1 VTEQKPG
8 FIATVKS
15 YPSAFWVANTMEIF
29 ERMAWYGFYAVSSLY
44 ITGPVETG
52 GLGFTSEERGQLQA
66 IVPFFLYLFPV
77 LTGALAD
84 RYGYKRM
91 FIIAYVGMIISYFA
105 LGQFKTFPTFLAAF
119 MMVAVA
125 AAIFKPVVVG
135 TVARV
140 TNEGNSAM
148 AFGIFYMM
156 VNIGGF
162 VGPIIAG
169 VVRGIAWKYVFI
181 ACAGWAAI
189 NLLIALLFYREPT
202 TESASAE
209 RRSLRTVL
217 DNAVEVLGNLRF
229 FICVFIVLIAL
240 MIANQEFDWF
250 SWWPHCTLFVPGWI
264 IVNLFWDALVGEKKG
279 ERPAGPRRPW
289 FLRRMHCSNWR
300 FALFLLIMSG
310 FWTSFNQIF
319 ITLPEYI
326 RDFADTKPMVNVG
339 RTVFGAIGKP
349 EWIKGL
355 ASIEETELMAKFDAT
370 VRRARNVPTL
380 SFPGKD
386 PTVKSVRSDIRQTIS
401 ALKRMKDRTWVP
413 EARKDEIAAKIKQ
426 ARAEL
431 DDDLENLTAL
441 NDKLAA
447 FKKTVQTEIDEAA
460 YPTEPSMTDDDRA
473 ELAALVAQINAGGT
487 DKPFKPAEFVAMARK
502 FLEYKVR
509 LTPVEIAEAV
519 LMVPAATDAPADELL
534 DVAIETIN
542 TRMDLDGK
550 NALTKAQTAVAR
562 EMMAEAVAASGPM
575 VSTNAV
581 QAIATAV
588 TAAVEAEDENGNPIK
603 AEDQKVKP
611 KIIASGIRDLVYRP
625 VIWERVDANR
635 QVNPEHIVN
644 IDALSIICLQVL
656 VSFLMA
662 RFHQFTTM
670 IVGMLIA
677 AVGIGLP
684 MFCGGTMVGP
694 IGGLL
699 IVVIVGIVIFAIGE
713 MMASPTSQEYVG
725 RIAPRDKVAL
735 YMGYYFVAVA
745 LGNLFG
751 GILSGQLY
759 GKLARDAQRP
769 DLMWAAFG
777 GLMIATALIFL
788 LYNKFALPKHQSDT
802 LTQ

>member
-1 VTEQKPG
+1 
-8 FIATVKS
+8 
-15 YPSAFWVANTMEIF
+15 
-29 ERMAWYGFYAVSSLY
+29 
-44 ITGPVETG
+44 
-52 GLGFTSEERGQLQA
+52 
-66 IVPFFLYLFPV
+66 
-77 LTGALAD
+77 
-84 RYGYKRM
+84 
-91 FIIAYVGMIISYFA
+91 
-105 LGQFKTFPTFLAAF
+105 
-119 MMVAVA
+119 
-125 AAIFKPVVVG
+125 
-135 TVARV
+135 
-140 TNEGNSAM
+140 
-148 AFGIFYMM
+148 
-156 VNIGGF
+156 
-162 VGPIIAG
+162 
-169 VVRGIAWKYVFI
+169 
-181 ACAGWAAI
+181 
-189 NLLIALLFYREPT
+189 
-202 TESASAE
+202 
-209 RRSLRTVL
+209 
-217 DNAVEVLGNLRF
+217 
-229 FICVFIVLIAL
+229 
-240 MIANQEFDWF
+240 
-250 SWWPHCTLFVPGWI
+250 
-264 IVNLFWDALVGEKKG
+264 
-279 ERPAGPRRPW
+279 
-289 FLRRMHCSNWR
+289 
-300 FALFLLIMSG
+300 
-310 FWTSFNQIF
+310 
-319 ITLPEYI
+319 
-326 RDFADTKPMVNVG
+326 
-339 RTVFGAIGKP
+339 
-349 EWIKGL
+349 
-355 ASIEETELMAKFDAT
+355 
-370 VRRARNVPTL
+370 
-380 SFPGKD
+380 
-386 PTVKSVRSDIRQTIS
+386 
-401 ALKRMKDRTWVP
+401 
-413 EARKDEIAAKIKQ
+413 
-426 ARAEL
+426 
-431 DDDLENLTAL
+431 
-441 NDKLAA
+441 
-447 FKKTVQTEIDEAA
+447 
-460 YPTEPSMTDDDRA
+460 
-473 ELAALVAQINAGGT
+473 
-487 DKPFKPAEFVAMARK
+487 
-502 FLEYKVR
+502 
-509 LTPVEIAEAV
+509 
-519 LMVPAATDAPADELL
+519 
-534 DVAIETIN
+534 VAIETIN

-777 GLMIATALIFL
+777 GLMIATALIFVI
-788 LYNKFALPKHQSDT
+788 YNKFALPKHQSDT